1 MEYKVIGIALF
12 LIALFTAIGALAG
25 FLLSGFPGLLLLG
38 GVLFLLSLALVSIAL
53 LHSPSIILRRYKAK
67 PSENKKLNDA
77 VGQMAMN
84 AKIPVPKV
92 YILPMEVPNSFAV
105 GRGKGNA
112 AVCVTEG
119 LLTLNDGEI
128 ESIVAHEIWHIA
140 NDDIIVQE
148 FVSVLAAVFRLTV
161 ILIPLA
167 VFIIKLGLS
176 ERIDYRADYYAARL
190 AKKPKDLASALS
202 KMSETARQNPIHG
215 SPAYESIWAVN
226 PFRREGTRRRFY
238 VHPPTARR
246 KKRAEDMEHEIM
258 PETYEGT
265 EAID

>member
-1 MEYKVIGIALF
+1 MELKAVGISLF
-12 LIALFTAIGALAG
+12 LVAISSVFGALAG
-25 FLLSGFPGLLLLG
+25 FILSGLGGLVFFGGLL
-38 GVLFLLSLALVSIAL
+38 FFLSLFFSAAVLWY
-53 LHSPSIILRRYKAK
+53 SPSIILRKYKAK
-67 PSENKKLNDA
+67 PSDNRELNDA
-77 VGQMAMN
+77 VERMAIN

-92 YILPMEVPNSFAV
+92 YVLPMDVPNSFAV

-119 LLTLNDGEI
+119 LLTLNKGEM

-148 FVSVLAAVFRLTV
+148 FVSVAAAILRLTV

-176 ERIDYRADYYAARL
+176 ERIEYRADYYATRF
-190 AKKPKDLASALS
+190 AKKPGDMASALS
-202 KMSETARQNPIHG
+202 KMSEVARQNPMRG
-215 SPAYESIWAVN
+215 SPAFESIWSVN
-226 PFRREGTRRRFY
+226 PFRREGVRRWFY

-246 KKRAEDMEHEIM
+246 KKRLEDMTHEGM

-265 EAID
+265 EDVD